1 MNARLFLIIVAILL
15 NLLSCSGDKN
25 DKQIPKSQT
34 PPTLNSPNAKD
45 IKSNSHV
52 SGNQSNNI
60 SGVAS
65 TSEHISGQ

>member
-25 DKQIPKSQT
+25 EKKTPKSKT
-34 PPTLNSPNAKD
+34 PPTVSSPNAKD
-45 IKSNSHV
+45 LQPNSHV
-52 SGNQSNNI
+52 SGTQSNNI
-60 SGVAS
+60 SGVSS